1 MIKAFRI
8 DERLIH
14 GQIIATWL
22 KTLGITHLIVA
33 NDDVAKDEMRQKTL
47 KMVLPQG
54 MKCLIKNVDDIIR
67 VLNDPRC
74 EKMKIMLVVGTPQD
88 GCRLIQGVEEITEI
102 NLANYGSITKPD
114 VKNKLNVSKMVYL
127 DEDDVQAVNQMVAS
141 GKVMFTQK
149 TPSDLKKVINK
160 LDWRGE

>member
-14 GQIIATWL
+14 GQVIATWL

-33 NDDVAKDEMRQKTL
+33 NDEVAKDEMRQKTL

-54 MKCLIKNVDDIIR
+54 MKCLIKSVDDAIR
-67 VLNDPRC
+67 VLNDARC
-74 EKMKIMLVVGTPQD
+74 QKMKIMLVAGTPQD
-88 GCRLIQGVEEITEI
+88 GCKIVHHVAEISEV

-114 VKNKLNVSKMVYL
+114 VKNKISISKMVYL
-127 DEDDVQAVNQMVAS
+127 DEEDVAAVQELIAS
-141 GKVMFTQK
+141 GKTIFTQK

-160 LDWRGE
+160 ID

>member
-14 GQIIATWL
+14 GQVIATWL

-33 NDDVAKDEMRQKTL
+33 NDEVEKDEMRKKTL

-54 MKCLIKNVDDIIR
+54 MKCLIKNVEETIR

-74 EKMKIMLVVGTPQD
+74 QQMKIMLVVGTPQD
-88 GCRLIQGVEEITEI
+88 GCKLLKEVKEIAEV

-114 VKNKLNVSKMVYL
+114 IKNKTTISKMVYL
-127 DEDDVQAVNQMVAS
+127 DESDIEAVNQMIAS
-141 GKVMFTQK
+141 GKTIFTQK

-160 LDWRGE
+160 ID